1 MREFI
6 EMLKYN
12 QNINFEKGL
21 ENRID
26 IDYVIERLEEIE
38 KETDVSPYWKV
49 SKIEVETA
57 IEDIY
62 NDELYNDKE
71 TQEKLT
77 NLTDDDID
85 RLANYVDDDS
95 DVWTGVYES
104 ARYYVL
110 KEIESEED

>member
-6 EMLKYN
+6 EELKYN
-12 QNINFEKGL
+12 QKINMEKGL
-21 ENRID
+21 ENRVD

-38 KETDVSPYWKV
+38 KEENISPYWNV

-62 NDELYNDKE
+62 NDELYNDEE
-71 TQEKLT
+71 TQQKLT
-77 NLTDDDID
+77 NLKDEDINRLADKVYDDDCWRD
-85 RLANYVDDDS
+85 
-95 DVWTGVYES
+95 VYES

-110 KEIESEED
+110 KEIESDED

>member
-6 EMLKYN
+6 EELKYN
-12 QNINFEKGL
+12 QKINFEKGL

-26 IDYVIERLEEIE
+26 IDCVIERLENINFYYETSRLEI
-38 KETDVSPYWKV
+38 
-49 SKIEVETA
+49 ETA
-57 IEDIY
+57 IDDIY

-71 TQEKLT
+71 TQKKLE
-77 NLTDDDID
+77 NLTMDDID

>member
-6 EMLKYN
+6 EELKYN
-12 QNINFEKGL
+12 QNINFEKGI

-49 SKIEVETA
+49 SKIEVETV
-57 IEDIY
+57 IDDIH
-62 NDELYNDKE
+62 NDELYCYDEELMK
-71 TQEKLT
+71 KLDNIDVNYIT
-77 NLTDDDID
+77 NK
-85 RLANYVDDDS
+85 VDDDDCWR
-95 DVWTGVYES
+95 DVHQS

-110 KEIESEED
+110 KEIESEEN